1 MGAKS
6 IEVQEAEA
14 NLKELLDLVRE
25 GTEIVLM
32 DGDKP
37 LARLAPASVGKR
49 IPGLHP
55 GGWISEDFD
64 APLPD
69 EFWLGSDAQ
78 Q

>member
-1 MGAKS
+1 MATKT

-25 GTEIVLM
+25 GTEVVLM

-37 LARLAPASVGKR
+37 LARVAPVRTGKR
-49 IPGLHP
+49 TPDLHP

-69 EFWLGSDAQ
+69 EFWLGEE
-78 Q
+78 